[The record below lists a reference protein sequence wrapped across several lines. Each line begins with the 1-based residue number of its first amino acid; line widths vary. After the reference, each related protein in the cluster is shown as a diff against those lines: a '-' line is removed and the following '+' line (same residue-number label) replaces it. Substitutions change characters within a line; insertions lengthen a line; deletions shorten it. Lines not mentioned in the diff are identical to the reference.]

1 MDKSEALALGLSAVL
16 LLVFF
21 VAIIY
26 ASTARGIDVPTC
38 ITDPDPFQRGQLIEH
53 AEDRYEVQM
62 IAQMWSFQPRRIEI
76 PAGSQLDIYL
86 RAADILHGFKIEGTN
101 INMMAVPGSINY
113 MQLTFDEPGTYPLIC
128 HEYCGVGHHNMR
140 GEIVVTES

>member
-1 MDKSEALALGLSAVL
+1 MDKSEALAMGLSGAL
-16 LLVFF
+16 LLVFL

-26 ASTARGIDVPTC
+26 ASVARGIDVPTC

-53 AEDRYEVQM
+53 AEDRYELQL

-86 RAADILHGFKIEGTN
+86 RASDIIHGFKIEGTN
-101 INMMAVPGSINY
+101 VNMMAVPGSINY
-113 MQLTFDEPGTYPLIC
+113 MRLTLDEPGVYPLIC